1 MHALLFPV
9 SLAFLAIAT
18 HSAAQS
24 PASATPA
31 TPPESAAVTAKPVE
45 QKLGSFEIVSVV
57 RARAF
62 VNDGKVH
69 ALDLRPVAR
78 YLAGH
83 LPGAVHI
90 EDESLRTPTGGM
102 PVQFLPAADLARL
115 FERAGVT
122 AEKPVLVYSD
132 GEDPL
137 AATIAAYALLKAG
150 HPRVLLLDGGFEA
163 WRGVADVTQEFGLHQ
178 PSSWTAPA
186 PSVPIAA
193 SLDDVRRMVDTDE
206 GVLVDARP
214 ARLFRGEGKHWVR
227 NGHIPGAVNLDWKS
241 LVRSDNESLFK
252 PRKEIEALLREA
264 GLEATSPTIL
274 YCGTGREATL
284 LYLYLKGVLQWPR
297 VTLYEGSWTEW
308 SANPSLPVRSGD
320 EPYIPLSADGD
331 VFVGG
336 QPSESLLRELA
347 DQGVTLMINC
357 RTAGEAASV
366 PFAQAALAKSLGM
379 GFVEIPL
386 GGNEG
391 FAPEDVAALKTALN
405 TARESGKGGKV
416 LLYCAGGG
424 RATTLW
430 LAHLVVN
437 EGLTLEAAQER
448 ARAAGMLRR
457 SGLERLLD
465 QDTVLQAKP

>member
-1 MHALLFPV
+1 MYAPL
-9 SLAFLAIAT
+9 LAIASLT
-18 HSAAQS
+18 LLSGPPVSAAQS
-24 PASATPA
+24 EDGALSAPAVASA
-31 TPPESAAVTAKPVE
+31 AAPVE
-45 QKLGSFEIVSVV
+45 QKLGDFEIVSIT

-62 VNDGKVH
+62 VNDQKVH
-69 ALDLRPVAR
+69 ALDTRPVAK

-83 LPGAVHI
+83 LPRAVHI
-90 EDESLRTPTGGM
+90 DDEVLRGSSGGL
-102 PVQFLPAADLARL
+102 PVEFLPASELARV

-122 AEKPVLVYSD
+122 ADKPVLVYSD

-163 WRGVADVTQEFGLHQ
+163 WRGVADVSQEFGLYQ
-178 PSSWTAPA
+178 PSPWSAPA
-186 PSVPIAA
+186 PTVPISV

-241 LVRSDNESLFK
+241 LMRSDNESLFK

-264 GLEATSPTIL
+264 GLEATSPTIV

-308 SANPSLPVRSGD
+308 SANPSLPTRSGD

-366 PFAQAALAKSLGM
+366 PFGQASLAKSLGM

-391 FAPEDVAALKTALN
+391 FAPEDVAALKSALGS
-405 TARESGKGGKV
+405 RKEGKV

-430 LAHLVVN
+430 IAHLVMN

-465 QDTVLQAKP
+465 RDTVLQAKP

>member
-1 MHALLFPV
+1 MYAPL
-9 SLAFLAIAT
+9 LAIASLT
-18 HSAAQS
+18 LLSGPPVSAAQS
-24 PASATPA
+24 EDGALSAPAVASD
-31 TPPESAAVTAKPVE
+31 AAPVE
-45 QKLGSFEIVSVV
+45 QKLGDFEIVSIT

-62 VNDGKVH
+62 VNDQKVH
-69 ALDLRPVAR
+69 ALDTRPVAK

-83 LPGAVHI
+83 LPRAVHI
-90 EDESLRTPTGGM
+90 DDEVLRGSSGGL
-102 PVQFLPAADLARL
+102 PVEFLPASELARV

-122 AEKPVLVYSD
+122 ADKPVLVYSD

-163 WRGVADVTQEFGLHQ
+163 WRGVADVSQEYGAYPTVQ
-178 PSSWTAPA
+178 WTRAEPA
-186 PSVPIAA
+186 VPIAA
-193 SLDDVRRMVDTDE
+193 SLDDVRRMVDTEE
-206 GVLVDARP
+206 GALVDARP
-214 ARLFRGEGKHWVR
+214 AKVFRGEGKHWPR

-252 PRKEIEALLREA
+252 PRKEVEPLLREA
-264 GLEATSPTIL
+264 GLDANTPTVV

-308 SANPSLPVRSGD
+308 SVNPSLPVEVGD
-320 EPYIPLSADGD
+320 EAATPVYADGD
-331 VFVGG
+331 VFLGG
-336 QPSESLLRELA
+336 QPSEASLRELA
-347 DQGVTLMINC
+347 DRGVTLLINC
-357 RTAGEAASV
+357 RTAGEASSV
-366 PFAQAALAKSLGM
+366 PFGQASLAKSLGM

-391 FAPEDVAALKTALN
+391 YAPEDVAALKAALGS
-405 TARESGKGGKV
+405 RKEGKV
-416 LLYCAGGG
+416 LLYCASGG
-424 RATTLW
+424 RAMTLW
-430 LAHLVVN
+430 IAHLVMN